1 MSRLSELIAK
11 LCPDGVEYR
20 ALGEVAELVR
30 GSGLQKKDFS
40 ETGVGCIHYGQIHT
54 KFGAYTDG
62 VLSYVPEELA
72 KKLTVIHPGDVVVA
86 VTSEDV
92 SACCKAVAWIGDVDV
107 VTGGHCVVVRHNL
120 DPKYLSYCFQ
130 TDSFYAQKKR
140 FAAGVKVVE
149 MRTDKLARIRIPV
162 PPIEVQREVVRIL
175 DEYTAAHDELVRQLE
190 EEMYL
195 RERQH
200 RDMRQALFDNCTGD
214 IVTIGELFPFI
225 RNGFVGTVSNHFSDR
240 EDGIRYLEGTNV
252 HDGHISDNEEIYVT
266 RDFHEAHLRSELKPT
281 DIVVV
286 QSGHVGE
293 CAVVGDNYAG
303 GNCHALIV
311 MSNGGRCDS
320 QYVVQYLY
328 SAEGKRQI
336 DKMTTGGTVKHIL
349 ASKIG
354 RIRLPLPSET
364 RQHEIV
370 AIIGEMDRSYR
381 ELINSLQEEL
391 NSHILQLALV
401 RNQLLSFPE
410 KVA

>member
-1 MSRLSELIAK
+1 MSRLQELIRE
-11 LCPDGVEYR
+11 LCPDGVEYVTLDESCYYPR
-20 ALGEVAELVR
+20 ERMSIDDLDEGAYVSVENLAQDFGGLTGEVA
-30 GSGLQKKDFS
+30 
-40 ETGVGCIHYGQIHT
+40 TT
-54 KFGAYTDG
+54 KPGTA
-62 VLSYVPEELA
+62 
-72 KKLTVIHPGDVVVA
+72 VICFREGDVLVGNIRPYLKKVWLA
-86 VTSEDV
+86 DFDGGTNGDVLVFRIKDSYGERLLPEFVCMQLASESFIDFDMKY
-92 SACCKAVAWIGDVDV
+92 AKGAKMPRGDKKAVL
-107 VTGGHCVVVRHNL
+107 R
-120 DPKYLSYCFQ
+120 Y
-130 TDSFYAQKKR
+130 
-140 FAAGVKVVE
+140 
-149 MRTDKLARIRIPV
+149 RIPV

-266 RDFHEAHLRSELKPT
+266 HDFHEAHLRSELKPT